1 MQAEVKSLETRLK
14 HSRKEKK
21 ELNQQLAHVERENNI
36 LKDGTV
42 LNRRLEQIRELE
54 RENQQLRTELQKP
67 VGNSL
72 APDYEA
78 IREHTINKLKRGRQ
92 SAEGKGIDAFIKEL
106 RKQGQE
112 L

>member
-21 ELNQQLAHVERENNI
+21 ELEQQLANVERENNI

-54 RENQQLRTELQKP
+54 RENQQLKTELQTPKP
-67 VGNSL
+67 SNSL

-78 IREHTINKLKRGRQ
+78 IRDRALAKLKMGRQ
-92 SAEGKGIDAFIKEL
+92 SPAGKAIQAFIKEL
-106 RKQGQE
+106 TRG
-112 L
+112 

>member
-78 IREHTINKLKRGRQ
+78 VRDRALAKLKMGRQ
-92 SAEGKGIDAFIKEL
+92 SPAGKAIQAFIKEL
-106 RKQGQE
+106 TRG
-112 L
+112 

>member
-21 ELNQQLAHVERENNI
+21 ELEQQLADVERENNI

-54 RENQQLRTELQKP
+54 IENQQLRQQAQTAGVSVQ
-67 VGNSL
+67 
-72 APDYEA
+72 PDYEA
-78 IREHTINKLKRGRQ
+78 IRDRTLAKLKMGRQ
-92 SAEGKGIDAFIKEL
+92 SPPGKAIQAFIKEL
-106 RKQGQE
+106 KAGIAPE
-112 L
+112 